1 MFNMG
6 QRNSGNRCHTINNQA
21 GVICQKKIKTGIVNR
36 LISKAL
42 LYRLN
47 LLIFAYF

>member
-6 QRNSGNRCHTINNQA
+6 QRNSGNRCHIIYKQA
-21 GVICQKKIKTGIVNR
+21 GVICQKKLKTGIVNR
-36 LISKAL
+36 LNSKAL